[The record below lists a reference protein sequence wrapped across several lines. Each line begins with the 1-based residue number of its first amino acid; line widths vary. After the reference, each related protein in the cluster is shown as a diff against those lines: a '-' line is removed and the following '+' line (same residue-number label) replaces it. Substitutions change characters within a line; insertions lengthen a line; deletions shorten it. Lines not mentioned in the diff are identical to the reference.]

1 MNLNNIIIE
10 LLQNLIENIQNNN
23 ISENELDRIK
33 YFLINLNNNEN
44 NNENIKYLFLGWYIY
59 NYVKN

>member
-23 ISENELDRIK
+23 ISENELDKIK
-33 YFLINLNNNEN
+33 YFLINLNNVDRDS
-44 NNENIKYLFLGWYIY
+44 ENIKYLFLGWYIY